1 MKKLIAV
8 LLVAV
13 MLLGMT
19 ACGGGTDDTD
29 TDVITLNVAYM
40 PNWGALWAVAAADE
54 LGYFAE
60 EGIEINLVQF
70 EDGPTEI
77 AAMESGEIDISYIG
91 AGAHRLCSTGNA
103 KIITLQH
110 LDNADAVIGLNGI
123 TSLEQLKG
131 KTVGYAAGTSS
142 ETILL
147 EALASVGLTMDDVNA
162 LSMDATALTT
172 AAMAGSV
179 DAVAAW
185 SPYTLTIMEE
195 MGDNAIKLCENID
208 FDGLVSPASWVV
220 NPTWAEENEETIVK
234 FLRAIL
240 KGMDYGSDP
249 AHFEEIAEYQAE
261 IISSTAEVLLEQQYD
276 GDWLNKDRIAGY
288 LESGEMLDFYQ
299 AQQNTFVANGVLEA
313 DGLLT
318 PEEFV
323 LTDLLEQALAE

>member
-1 MKKLIAV
+1 MKKLMAV
-8 LLVAV
+8 LLVLV
-13 MLLGMT
+13 MLLGMV
-19 ACGGGTDDTD
+19 ACGDNNDAD

-123 TSLEQLKG
+123 TSLDQLAG
-131 KTVGYAAGTSS
+131 KTIGYAAGTSS

-195 MGDNAIKLCENID
+195 MGDNAVKLCQNID
-208 FDGLVSPASWVV
+208 FEGLVSPASWVV
-220 NPTWAEENEETIVK
+220 NPKWADENEETIVK

-240 KGMDYGSDP
+240 KGMDYGSDS
-249 AHFEEIAEYQAE
+249 ANFEQIAEWQAA

-276 GDWLNKDRIAGY
+276 GDWLDSERIAGY

-299 AQQNTFVANGVLEA
+299 AQQNTFVANGVFEA